1 MGELGEHMWA
11 SLVSTVSNDKYMSI
25 VFYFLLPP
33 WRISAEWHTRQPRRR
48 PILYSN
54 TQDLTP
60 SVAEIPRRWRL
71 TIGNTLQIH
80 RFGSSSTWL
89 KLKNQNYATSVSKS
103 FGQFR
108 MGVSL
113 SRWMAILMKSFL
125 QVFHPHS
132 HIPPLYLCA
141 SCPLKKW
148 PFRFRKMWI
157 CCLSRLYNKEWVP
170 LWRFP
175 WKRYIG
181 TRLSEFDTSTPSM
194 TQTRPYISHTAFF
207 TLHEPNAD
215 PLWWLFLFYPCY
227 IDLSTLSD
235 FFRFRVG
242 HKHLY
247 HFNPRRL
254 SM

>member
-1 MGELGEHMWA
+1 
-11 SLVSTVSNDKYMSI
+11 MSI
-25 VFYFLLPP
+25 VSYFLLPP
-33 WRISAEWHTRQPRRR
+33 WRISAEWHTRRPRQR
-48 PILYSN
+48 PIPYSN

-60 SVAEIPRRWRL
+60 SVAGIPRRLRL
-71 TIGNTLQIH
+71 LMIGNTLQIH
-80 RFGSSSTWL
+80 RFGSSSMWL
-89 KLKNQNYATSVSKS
+89 KLKNQNYAASVSKS
-103 FGQFR
+103 FGQFK

-132 HIPPLYLCA
+132 HIPLCA

-181 TRLSEFDTSTPSM
+181 TRRSEFDTSTPSM

-207 TLHEPNAD
+207 TLHQPNANL
-215 PLWWLFLFYPCY
+215 LWWLFFSSMLYRFF
-227 IDLSTLSD
+227 DA
-235 FFRFRVG
+235 FRFLSLQSRTQTPLSFQSKAFV
-242 HKHLY
+242 HVKWVLH
-247 HFNPRRL
+247 HPRQR
-254 SM
+254 